1 MSTGADSAVAPRLAR
16 SGAAVHI
23 PARNVRV
30 AIGLRGS
37 TRPEDAIA
45 ERQAPKAQVV
55 RDLLWQNIRLEPAA
69 VRIVDTPAF
78 QRLRY
83 VRQLG
88 HAFLVYPGASHSRF
102 EHALGTYHL
111 ACRALAGLRDRG
123 DLGGPG
129 DSDTL
134 LIRLAALLHDIGH
147 YPFSHALE
155 EAGFPSHEAL
165 GAASLR
171 SGPLAEALAPTGIAD
186 AATAIGAVITGAST
200 HPLAGLV
207 SGSIDLDK
215 IDYLKRDAL
224 MCGVPYGEIDVDRL
238 LACLVLVDLDGRRR
252 VGVMEKGLASL
263 ESLLFAKYQ
272 MYRNVYWHH
281 AARSANAMFKRLVGA
296 AVRDGV
302 IQPAALAQA
311 TDDALIH
318 ELSASD
324 KSGIARALR
333 ERRLY
338 KRGLEL
344 LPGELGGE
352 VPAWVWEG
360 GERLRRAEDAL
371 AKRCSLAPGELL
383 IDFPHKTAMLG
394 LDLPIARADG
404 SVELLTDRGWP
415 GRMDLPRMA
424 EDLVE
429 SARRLRVFVARGVA
443 VKAADLLAAL
453 AA

>member
-1 MSTGADSAVAPRLAR
+1 M
-16 SGAAVHI
+16 
-23 PARNVRV
+23 
-30 AIGLRGS
+30 
-37 TRPEDAIA
+37 
-45 ERQAPKAQVV
+45 
-55 RDLLWQNIRLEPAA
+55 
-69 VRIVDTPAF
+69 DTPAF

-83 VRQLG
+83 VRQVG
-88 HAFLVYPGASHSRF
+88 HAFLVYPGATHSRF

-111 ACRALAGLRDRG
+111 ACRALANLRDRG
-123 DLGGPG
+123 QLDGLG
-129 DSDTL
+129 DTDAL

-155 EAGFPSHEAL
+155 EAGFPSHETL

-171 SGPLAEALAPTGIAD
+171 SGPLAEALAASGIAAG
-186 AATAIGAVITGAST
+186 AAAVGAIITGASA

-238 LACLVLVDLDGRRR
+238 LACLVVVELDGRRR
-252 VGVMEKGLASL
+252 VGVMEKGLAAL

-281 AARSANAMFKRLVGA
+281 AARAANAMFKRLVA
-296 AVRDGV
+296 VAVRDGAV
-302 IQPAALAQA
+302 TPAGLAAA

-318 ELSASD
+318 ELAARD
-324 KSGIARALR
+324 RTGIARALR
-333 ERRLY
+333 ERRLH
-338 KRGLEL
+338 KRALEL
-344 LPGELGGE
+344 LPGELAAA

-360 GERLRRAEDAL
+360 GERLRAAEDAL
-371 AKRCSLAPGELL
+371 ARRCGLAPGELL

-394 LDLPIARADG
+394 LDLPIARRDG
-404 SVELLTDRGWP
+404 AVELLTDAGWP
-415 GRMDLPRMA
+415 GVMDLPRMA

-429 SARRLRVFVARGVA
+429 SARRLRVFVARPAAVETASLLGVLEA
-443 VKAADLLAAL
+443 
-453 AA
+453 

>member
-1 MSTGADSAVAPRLAR
+1 MSTCAALACAARLAR
-16 SGAAVHI
+16 PAQPVQIPPRKVRAAI
-23 PARNVRV
+23 D
-30 AIGLRGS
+30 LRGFQG
-37 TRPEDAIA
+37 TEAPIV
-45 ERQAPKAQVV
+45 ERAAPKAQVV

-83 VRQLG
+83 VHQLG
-88 HAFLVYPGASHSRF
+88 HAFLVYPGATHSRF

-111 ACRALAGLRDRG
+111 AGRALASLEERG
-123 DLGGPG
+123 DLDGLSEA
-129 DSDTL
+129 DAL
-134 LIRLAALLHDIGH
+134 LVRLAALLHDIGH

-165 GAASLR
+165 GAAALR
-171 SGPLAEALAPTGIAD
+171 TGAVAEALAAGGVGD
-186 AATAIGAVITGAST
+186 AAAVGAVITGSST

-224 MCGVPYGEIDVDRL
+224 MCGVPYGEIDVERL
-238 LACLVLVDLDGRRR
+238 LACLVVVELDGRRR
-252 VGVMEKGLASL
+252 VGLMEKGLASL

-281 AARSANAMFKRLVGA
+281 AARSANVMFKRLVA
-296 AVRDGV
+296 EAVKDGV
-302 IQPAALAQA
+302 IEPAALAAA

-318 ELSASD
+318 DIAAKD
-324 KSGIARALR
+324 RTGIAKALR

-338 KRGLEL
+338 KRALEL
-344 LPGELGGE
+344 LPGEAGD
-352 VPAWVWEG
+352 VPSWVWEG
-360 GERLRRAEDAL
+360 GEKLRRAEDAL
-371 AKRCSLAPGELL
+371 GGRLGLKPGELL
-383 IDFPHKTAMLG
+383 VDFPHKTAMLG
-394 LDLPIARADG
+394 LDLPISRADG
-404 SVELLTDRGWP
+404 SVERLTDAGWP

-429 SARRLRVFVARGVA
+429 SARRLRVYVARPVTVSPA
-443 VKAADLLAAL
+443 ELQKALRG
-453 AA
+453 

>member
-1 MSTGADSAVAPRLAR
+1 
-16 SGAAVHI
+16 
-23 PARNVRV
+23 
-30 AIGLRGS
+30 
-37 TRPEDAIA
+37 
-45 ERQAPKAQVV
+45 
-55 RDLLWQNIRLEPAA
+55 
-69 VRIVDTPAF
+69 VDTPAF

-88 HAFLVYPGASHSRF
+88 HAFLVYPGATHSRF

-111 ACRALAGLRDRG
+111 AGRALANLRDRG
-123 DLGGPG
+123 QLGGLG
-129 DSDTL
+129 DADAL

-165 GAASLR
+165 GAASLG
-171 SGPLAEALAPTGIAD
+171 SGPLADALAASGVAG
-186 AATAIGAVITGAST
+186 AAAAVGGVITGASA

-238 LACLVLVDLDGRRR
+238 LACLVVVELDGRRR
-252 VGVMEKGLASL
+252 VGVMEKGLAAL

-281 AARSANAMFKRLVGA
+281 AARAANAMFKRLVAA
-296 AVRDGV
+296 AVRDGAV
-302 IQPAALAQA
+302 TPGALAAA

-318 ELSASD
+318 ELAARD
-324 KSGIARALR
+324 RTGIARALR

-338 KRGLEL
+338 KRAIEL
-344 LPGELGGE
+344 LPGEAGD
-352 VPAWVWEG
+352 VPSWVWEG
-360 GERLRRAEDAL
+360 GEKLRRAEDAL
-371 AKRCSLAPGELL
+371 AKRCGLEPGELL

-394 LDLPIARADG
+394 LDLPIARGGGA
-404 SVELLTDRGWP
+404 VELLTDRGWP
-415 GRMDLPRMA
+415 GVMDLPRMA

-429 SARRLRVFVARGVA
+429 SARRLRMFVAKPVA
-443 VKAADLLAAL
+443 VETAAL
-453 AA
+453 LGALEP

>member
-1 MSTGADSAVAPRLAR
+1 MPE
-16 SGAAVHI
+16 AAI
-23 PARNVRV
+23 F
-30 AIGLRGS
+30 
-37 TRPEDAIA
+37 
-45 ERQAPKAQVV
+45 EREAPKAQIV

-88 HAFLVYPGASHSRF
+88 HAFLVYPGATHSRF
-102 EHALGTYHL
+102 EHALGTYDL

-123 DLGGPG
+123 DLAGLTDG
-129 DSDTL
+129 DAL

-171 SGPLAEALAPTGIAD
+171 TGPLAEVLAATGIAE
-186 AATAIGAVITGAST
+186 ATTAIGAVITGTST

-238 LACLVLVDLDGRRR
+238 LACLVVVDLDGRRR

-318 ELSASD
+318 ELAASD
-324 KSGIARALR
+324 ASGIARALR
-333 ERRLY
+333 DRRLY

-344 LPGELGGE
+344 LPGELGAE

-360 GERLRRAEDAL
+360 GERLRRTEDVL
-371 AKRCSLAPGELL
+371 AKRCGLAPGELL

-404 SVELLTDRGWP
+404 SVELLTDQGWP

-429 SARRLRVFVARGVA
+429 SARRLRVFVARPATVT
-443 VKAADLLAAL
+443 AADLRSVLSG
-453 AA
+453 

>member
-1 MSTGADSAVAPRLAR
+1 
-16 SGAAVHI
+16 
-23 PARNVRV
+23 
-30 AIGLRGS
+30 
-37 TRPEDAIA
+37 
-45 ERQAPKAQVV
+45 V

-83 VRQLG
+83 VHQLG
-88 HAFLVYPGASHSRF
+88 HAFLVYPGATHSRF

-111 ACRALAGLRDRG
+111 AGRALASLGERG
-123 DLGGPG
+123 DLAGLGEADG
-129 DSDTL
+129 R

-147 YPFSHALE
+147 YPFSHGLE
-155 EAGFPSHEAL
+155 EAGYPSHEAL

-171 SGPLAEALAPTGIAD
+171 TGPLAEALAASGIGD
-186 AATAIGAVITGAST
+186 ATALGAVITGASE

-224 MCGVPYGEIDVDRL
+224 MCGVPYGEIDVERL
-238 LACLVLVDLDGRRR
+238 LACLVVVELGGRRR
-252 VGVMEKGLASL
+252 VGLMEKGLASL

-281 AARSANAMFKRLVGA
+281 AARSANAMFKRLVA
-296 AVRDGV
+296 EAVRVGV
-302 IQPAALAQA
+302 TQPAALAAA

-318 ELSASD
+318 DLAARD
-324 KSGIARALR
+324 RTGIARALR

-338 KRGLEL
+338 KRALEL
-344 LPGELGGE
+344 LPGEVGD
-352 VPAWVWEG
+352 VPSWVWEG
-360 GERLRRAEDAL
+360 GETLRRAEDAL
-371 AKRCSLAPGELL
+371 AGRLGLAPGELL

-394 LDLPIARADG
+394 LDLPVARADG
-404 SVELLTDRGWP
+404 SVEMLTDRGWP

-429 SARRLRVFVARGVA
+429 SARRLRVFVARTVA
-443 VKAADLLAAL
+443 VEAAGLLAAL
-453 AA
+453 RS